1 MKRAALI
8 LKEKLYNEIS
18 PILPLANYQA
28 ISRTDN
34 GIEALR
40 MAQRVEP
47 DLILCGWDVS
57 GLSALDL
64 TQNLVQSKICP
75 VILILDPKEYGNIQL
90 AVKTDIHHIL
100 TSPVRAGDVIAGI
113 IQAEYRFERDLQYEK
128 EIGKLNDELKTRKL
142 VYQAV
147 LILIS
152 SGLGEEEAYS
162 AIRSEAMTSRKTLRS
177 VAGDII
183 KGTWRPA

>member
-1 MKRAALI
+1 MKRAILI
-8 LKEKLYNEIS
+8 LKDKLYNEIN

-28 ISRTDN
+28 ISKTDN

-64 TQNLVQSKICP
+64 VQNLVHSKICP
-75 VILILDPKEYGNIQL
+75 VILTLDPKEFGNLPL
-90 AVKTDIHHIL
+90 AVKTDVHHIL
-100 TSPVRAGDVIAGI
+100 STPVRAGDVIAGI
-113 IQAEYRFERDLQYEK
+113 IQAEYRFERDLQFNK
-128 EIGKLNDELKTRKL
+128 EMGKLNDELKTRKL

-147 LILIS
+147 LILVS
-152 SGLGEEEAYS
+152 SGMAEETAYA

-177 VAGDII
+177 VANDVI